1 MTLNT
6 PDISVLAFL
15 MQTHH
20 KIDVSITA
28 LQRKD
33 CTNTG
38 RMASAHFS
46 TSSPCTH
53 ITWKTNPKT
62 CISEEL
68 CAVSSKARNLIPST
82 GCPGHL
88 TLVLGCRTAS
98 VK

>member
-20 KIDVSITA
+20 KIDFSINA
-28 LQRKD
+28 LQRKV

-38 RMASAHFS
+38 RMACAHFYS
-46 TSSPCTH
+46 SSPCTH

-62 CISEEL
+62 CNSEEL
-68 CAVSSKARNLIPST
+68 RAVSSKARNLIHST

-88 TLVLGCRTAS
+88 TLVLGYGTAS